1 MIYRMKVA
9 VLLKSLKVGK
19 HTIVS
24 YGYVLGP
31 YLPTLEL
38 NIRKWGMG
46 MLFRNLRSLAH
57 TFVAYIWTLL
67 TMFEL

>member
-1 MIYRMKVA
+1 MICRMKVA
-9 VLLKSLKVGK
+9 VLRKSVKVGQ

-24 YGYVLGP
+24 YGYVLDP

-38 NIRKWGMG
+38 NIRKWEMG
-46 MLFRNLRSLAH
+46 MLFRNLRPLAH

-67 TMFEL
+67 TMF